1 MQGIGTYEDA
11 SSSRPLLAIFTIH
24 PHMRNDML
32 PPMENTIPNH
42 VGFIMDGNGRWA
54 KKKGLPRAA
63 GHIEGLK
70 ALKRV
75 IVSCRK
81 HHIPYI
87 TLYVFSTENWKRSQ
101 QEVGYLMHLLSTKL
115 AGEIN
120 FFLQEHV
127 RIRVRGDVKHL
138 PPEVRRAIEKT
149 EKATSLEMGI
159 TCCLAI
165 NYGGQ
170 DEIVRAVNKLIKN
183 GKKEITTKDIQGALD
198 LCDVPPVDM
207 IVRSAGEHRLS
218 NFLLWDSAYAELASY
233 GELWPDWGDKEIE
246 RICIDYSGRTRKFG
260 GLK

>member
-1 MQGIGTYEDA
+1 
-11 SSSRPLLAIFTIH
+11 
-24 PHMRNDML
+24 ML
-32 PPMENTIPNH
+32 SCMESNVPTH

-54 KKKGLPRAA
+54 KKRGLPRAA

-75 IVSCRK
+75 IISCRN

-87 TLYVFSTENWKRSQ
+87 TFYVFSTENWKRSK
-101 QEVGYLMHLLSTKL
+101 QEVSYLMHLLSHKL
-115 AGEIN
+115 PGEIN
-120 FFLQEHV
+120 FFNAQQV
-127 RIRVRGDVKHL
+127 RIRIRGDVATL
-138 PPEVRRAIEKT
+138 PETVQEAIRKT
-149 EKATSLEMGI
+149 EEETKNQKGI

-170 DEIVRAVNKLIKN
+170 DEVVRAVSRALAS
-183 GKKEITTKDIQGALD
+183 GKKTISAEDIRANLD

-233 GELWPDWGDKEIE
+233 EKLWPDWGDDEVE
-246 RICIDYSGRTRKFG
+246 LLCEDYRGRTRKFG
-260 GLK
+260 GLKG